1 LTGRMVQKMSELK
14 ITINERLS
22 NIHPG
27 EVLKEEFLGPMNIW
41 AFQATPIYSR
51 LSDKIFFAEVNSISS
66 ILVSIR
72 V

>member
-1 LTGRMVQKMSELK
+1 MSELK
-14 ITINERLS
+14 IIINERLP

-27 EVLKEEFLGPMNIW
+27 EVLKEEFLGPMNIS